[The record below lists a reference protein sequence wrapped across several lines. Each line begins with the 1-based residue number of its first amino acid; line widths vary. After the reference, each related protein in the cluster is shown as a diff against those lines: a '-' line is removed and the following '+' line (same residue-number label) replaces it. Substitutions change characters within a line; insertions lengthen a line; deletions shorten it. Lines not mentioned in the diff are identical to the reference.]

1 MFDKGRYFAYSE
13 HMTAHRHKLAWGLEG
28 LVLAVDGDPAHA
40 ALEVELDVVP
50 LAVVERQARG
60 AHVDRPRP
68 QVQVHAQVPLQQLHR
83 EVVLGEGREGAKTF
97 MDERI
102 EHGTSSK
109 VSLAFMQPAGEVL
122 LGRLK

>member
-1 MFDKGRYFAYSE
+1 
-13 HMTAHRHKLAWGLEG
+13 MTAPRHRLAWRLEG

-109 VSLAFMQPAGEVL
+109 VSLA
-122 LGRLK
+122 